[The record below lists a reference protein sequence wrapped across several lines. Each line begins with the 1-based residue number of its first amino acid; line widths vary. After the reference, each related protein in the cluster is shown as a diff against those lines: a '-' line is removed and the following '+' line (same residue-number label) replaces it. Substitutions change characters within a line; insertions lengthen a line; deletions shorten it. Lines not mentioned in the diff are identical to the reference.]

1 MTNHVSEKLT
11 SIHTAFQLAEYGYKN
26 VSSSSLLCAAE
37 ILAQIP
43 TQKMETKAT
52 QDESGAKETMS
63 EKKQYTAAQHL
74 EDGKKF
80 AGKDKTLLAYA
91 KNVEKLVKAGTKGA
105 FGCPK
110 YDYSCVWGG
119 SQTSYYNVG
128 FIAGHSKGNLEKFQ
142 L

>member
-1 MTNHVSEKLT
+1 
-11 SIHTAFQLAEYGYKN
+11 
-26 VSSSSLLCAAE
+26 
-37 ILAQIP
+37 
-43 TQKMETKAT
+43 METKAT